1 VDSQTLGFL
10 GLAVVLIGAIAM
22 VTFSV
27 IVMTRESRVTA
38 EINRKNNKPV
48 SNGYAGVAVIA
59 VVVIFVLTIVLGLLP
74 PLLRRG

>member
-1 VDSQTLGFL
+1 MDSQTLGFL

-22 VTFSV
+22 IAFSV
-27 IVMTRESRVTA
+27 TVMTRESRVTA

-48 SNGYAGVAVIA
+48 SNGYASVAVIA
-59 VVVIFVLTIVLGLLP
+59 VVVIFVLTFVLGLLP